1 MLHLAPSLPS
11 PTVPASAIQALRAY
25 HSGNNQD
32 ALVTAN
38 LSLIKTTVDRMRI
51 FLPPVLSIDDLYSVG
66 FHGLL
71 SAVRKFNPSLGKSF
85 TTYAT
90 LHIRGAVHDEIRRM
104 DWTPRTIREKGKKF
118 TEILN
123 QLEQDLGRPATPEE
137 VCTEM
142 DISPD
147 QYAALLDEI
156 KPTSFIPLDG
166 ESFSENHDDVSLH
179 ELIADDNQMSGL
191 QTLEKKE
198 LIATVLAQ
206 LKLLPEIPR
215 KVMAMYYFEGLRL
228 SEIAAAFQLTEGR
241 ISQIHTQAVL
251 SIRAFI
257 QRQDRSA
264 VKT

>member
-1 MLHLAPSLPS
+1 
-11 PTVPASAIQALRAY
+11 
-25 HSGNNQD
+25 
-32 ALVTAN
+32 
-38 LSLIKTTVDRMRI
+38 
-51 FLPPVLSIDDLYSVG
+51 
-66 FHGLL
+66 
-71 SAVRKFNPSLGKSF
+71 
-85 TTYAT
+85 
-90 LHIRGAVHDEIRRM
+90 M

-123 QLEQDLGRPATPEE
+123 QIEQDLGRPATPDE
-137 VCTEM
+137 VCIEM

-264 VKT
+264 VRT